1 MVNKLIVRMEEY
13 IQNDTNPENIQK
25 EMTPDE
31 LLLNSEDLIQ
41 QQSEIS
47 QHVADIQEVDN
58 LQSDINAQEEFINN
72 ENNETTVE
80 DVINAEIQLEN
91 YSKLF
96 SGYSANKVKK
106 AFGMESFSRSQTP
119 KEMLKTNLG
128 NKKILL
134 ATVQEA
140 INDSKAGI
148 LSRIS
153 DFFTRGSKEY
163 NKYLSEISDLIKE
176 TEKDE
181 KENIKTDIEI
191 SPLTGTVM
199 TTDMLS
205 ICSKN
210 FSLMMKNKSKETKN
224 SDALKL
230 KAEEYYLTTPEDIY
244 SGNIVS
250 RVSFIPCAVKEK
262 STARAEGTKIG
273 TLFEDTKETF
283 TIYGVE
289 NGSDGIV
296 EVVECLPKF
305 NIDDFKPEKLGLKSK
320 SDIIKAMKNI
330 ETKAKQAYDNV
341 KEGLRPDGFMK
352 KERENSRLGNINVKF
367 TDSALKNDLNL
378 HNVRIARLCYHCCV
392 ELSKLLSK

>member
-106 AFGMESFSRSQTP
+106 AFGMESFSRSQTL

-148 LSRIS
+148 LSRIA

-176 TEKDE
+176 TEKSD

-199 TTDMLS
+199 TTDILS